1 MHRELRTRW
10 YTLDMDAN
18 RKSAAV
24 HPGFRTVWLLALFN
38 AVAMSATPMM
48 MLVGSLVGV
57 DLAGG
62 ERWATLPIALMVIGT
77 ALGVIPATRGMSR
90 FGRKHTLLAFLALGV
105 AACLLASVAV
115 AGRSFLQ
122 FCLAALLLGGTNAAL
137 QQVRF
142 AAMECVPLDRGP
154 VAASVIMCAGIV
166 AAFLGPELAVLGAD
180 ITVVTYQ
187 GTFLMAAG
195 CFVAGAAILLWYSPA
210 QIPGHSAA
218 GATRSWRALLS
229 NPTLWLAV
237 VSGAMAYAVM
247 SFIMT
252 ATPISMHL
260 HHGHSMADTKWV
272 IQSHIAAMFLPSL
285 LTAWLF
291 RVVTIR
297 GLMLAG
303 LVAYAAMIV
312 IGLFDVTVLG
322 FWGQLVLLG
331 IGWNFLFVAG
341 TALLPTTY
349 QPGEQYRAQALNDS
363 VVFSIQA
370 VASLSAG
377 WAVSILSW
385 QALLLGCLLPM
396 GLLVFALAASGLHPA
411 RTAQGQPR

>member
-1 MHRELRTRW
+1 
-10 YTLDMDAN
+10 MDAN
-18 RKSAAV
+18 GKRPRV

-57 DLAGG
+57 ELAGG

-77 ALGVIPATRGMSR
+77 ALAVVPATRGMSR
-90 FGRKHTLLAFLALGV
+90 FGRKRTLFAFLSLGV
-105 AACLLASVAV
+105 MACLLASVAV
-115 AGRSFLQ
+115 ADQSFML

-154 VAASVIMCAGIV
+154 AAASVIMCAGIV
-166 AAFLGPELAVLGAD
+166 AAFLGPELAVLGTDLTA
-180 ITVVTYQ
+180 VSYQ
-187 GTFLMAAG
+187 GSFLMAAG
-195 CFVAGAAILLWYSPA
+195 CFVAGAAILLRYTPTEA
-210 QIPGHSAA
+210 PGHAA
-218 GATRSWRALLS
+218 GGPTRSWRAMLS
-229 NPTLWLAV
+229 SPALWLAV

-260 HHGHSMADTKWV
+260 HHGHSIADTKWV

-291 RVVTIR
+291 RVLTIR

-303 LVAYAAMIV
+303 LVAYAAMII
-312 IGLFDVTVLG
+312 IGLYDLTVLG

-349 QPGEQYRAQALNDS
+349 QPG
-363 VVFSIQA
+363 
-370 VASLSAG
+370 
-377 WAVSILSW
+377 
-385 QALLLGCLLPM
+385 
-396 GLLVFALAASGLHPA
+396 
-411 RTAQGQPR
+411 